1 MKHYVDGQRF
11 NIRTTLLA
19 FLVIASLVLSAGLL
33 PVGTVS
39 AEAAADAAAD
49 LTVVAFGFGE
59 ETEVKPGTALTFSAT
74 VKNEGTVATGAPIKV
89 TFGTASQKFAEVTYN
104 DSIAPGQEVVITT
117 QPWTAI
123 EGDYMAAVRV
133 NSDEAVAESSYKNNT
148 MQTNLRVADTKLSSA
163 YPSTEKMLKEGGLTK
178 LIFNDDFDSID
189 TVDVNNTAKEGY
201 KWYVDRAYAAPTLTT
216 EDYTVKDGVMTVHN
230 LDSMYN
236 YGLATL
242 DCGSHVGFTFNTG
255 YLEVRLRIPR
265 PRANAE
271 GEEGSPA
278 IWALPPERLYD
289 IQPQWV
295 ELDWMEYWGED
306 SYTVTIHEMLA
317 DEEGYAYH
325 HHRNAN
331 HRCSGLGDGEWHVLG
346 WLWQNGV
353 VVAYYDG
360 KEVMRQSYAEGEL
373 ADPVQNVVRGEIL
386 EGAFTY
392 LDQQQMPII
401 IGGSKDNPMELDY
414 VRVWDGNDD
423 YVPVGDFVMSAEEF
437 VAAYTVDAAGTP
449 ITTVDESNYQQILA
463 GEMEWELMETA
474 DRNKVVLA
482 LLGNEQPVYLVLLEQ
497 AKELKATLDAQAT
510 QTTTTTAAQNAGG
523 APQDGGD
530 GVSPWLIA
538 AIAGGVLVLAAVIVL
553 VVRLTKKKP
562 TEAQA
567 EQEEPEVKEE
577 SEEE

>member
-482 LLGNEQPVYLVLLEQ
+482 LLGNEQPVYLVLLER